1 MVFIDCR
8 MFTLNYYLVENV
20 EKLLW
25 QAEKQAGKKHRLNVR
40 YQLRL
45 SHQPVQACTL
55 LKALEIIK

>member
-1 MVFIDCR
+1 